1 MTEKTA
7 TNEYVS
13 NKDIHQLEFEDGANQ
28 HRTGSSFG
36 AYFNIVCVIAGTGTL
51 QLPLALN
58 QGGWIS
64 VFMIVLSACIA
75 TYTGQLLIKC
85 LYYDGVTRLPD
96 YPSIGEAAFGKF
108 GKLFVRVFYYS
119 ILLGASCI
127 YILLAGQNAWE
138 LLRGWGVAASEKVC
152 IIVAAVII
160 CLPYIALKSLKE
172 VAILAIFGA
181 VATLVVVLVVVIEGF
196 IQLPSLVPTATTEYG
211 HAFARGSGIPI
222 ALASISFSYGG
233 NVIYPH
239 VEEGMRNPKSW
250 NKVLFLAIA
259 TITGMYLLISV
270 CGYYVYGNAAKSPI
284 YLNIPHNAGYYI
296 AVILITIHV
305 ILAAPI
311 LLTSFANEMEMIFKI
326 DRKYHSASKEFLLRG
341 ALRTVVIV
349 VLTVIALFLPYVPEL
364 MSLIGALSN
373 CIIVFVAPIVLYL
386 KLYGWKSVS
395 KLELLWCLIV
405 VAVGL
410 LGCILGAKDAIIS
423 LVNKIEQN
431 S

>member
-1 MTEKTA
+1 MSEKIA
-7 TNEYVS
+7 THEHTT
-13 NKDIHQLEFEDGANQ
+13 NKDIHQLEFEDGADQ

-51 QLPLALN
+51 QLPLSLN

-64 VFMIVLSACIA
+64 LFIIILSACIA

-96 YPSIGEAAFGKF
+96 YPSIGEAAFGKA
-108 GKLFVRVFYYS
+108 GKIFVRIIYYS
-119 ILLGASCI
+119 NPLGPSCI
-127 YILLAGQNAWE
+127 YILLAGQNAQT
-138 LLRGWGVAASEKVC
+138 LLKGWGVNVNEKVC
-152 IIVAAVII
+152 IIVAAVIV
-160 CLPYIALKSLKE
+160 CLPYIALKTLKE

-196 IQLPSLVPTATTEYG
+196 IQLPTLANNTEIT
-211 HAFARGSGIPI
+211 HAFVHGSGIPI
-222 ALASISFSYGG
+222 ALASISFSFGG

-239 VEEGMRNPKSW
+239 VEEGMRHPKSW
-250 NKVLFLAIA
+250 NKVLILAIG
-259 TITGMYLLISV
+259 TITGMYMLISV
-270 CGYYVYGNAAKSPI
+270 CGYYVYGSITKSPI
-284 YLNIPHNAGYYI
+284 YLNLPQNAGYFI

-311 LLTSFANEMEMIFKI
+311 LLTSFANEMEMILKI
-326 DRKYHSASKEFLLRG
+326 DRKYHSAPKELMLR
-341 ALRTVVIV
+341 ASLRAVVIV
-349 VLTVIALFLPYVPEL
+349 VLTIIALFLPYVPIL

-386 KLYGWKSVS
+386 KLYGWRSGS
-395 KLELLWCLIV
+395 KLELVWCFIV
-405 VAVGL
+405 VAIGL
-410 LGCILGAKDAIIS
+410 FGCVLGAKDAIIE
-423 LVNKIEQN
+423 LVQAIETSNN